1 MEIPKLSTSNSKFI
15 LCGPWRPVVL
25 ISSNDVWPHF
35 LSSPAGRRWFRH
47 SQEDGGGRL
56 TTLIFFS
63 SVYWRPAWRR
73 RPAKRSLLFS
83 KEVKNPS
90 PSSPPPPPQAFWS
103 QTFSRSYW
111 TQTLSDSTSH
121 SKSWQA
127 AFYRKSQFLLEESW
141 SVCVLYVLLVF
152 QGVWVF
158 YIYFAVSFYFLESEE
173 VYLKEM
179 SVDDCSWRWCYLI
192 SEQHKQLE
200 VPTRVYRV
208 KSVFTLEMWLY
219 YWMHLSYWSFA

>member
-1 MEIPKLSTSNSKFI
+1 MCDLTSCR
-15 LCGPWRPVVL
+15 LLQVVGGL
-25 ISSNDVWPHF
+25 DIHKKMVVDVWQ
-35 LSSPAGRRWFRH
+35 LW
-47 SQEDGGGRL
+47 
-56 TTLIFFS
+56 FFS
-63 SVYWRPAWRR
+63 PPFTEDQLEDVVQRNA
-73 RPAKRSLLFS
+73 LFCFQR
-83 KEVKNPS
+83 KWKI
-90 PSSPPPPPQAFWS
+90 PPPPPPPRAFWS

-121 SKSWQA
+121 SRSWQA